1 MGTPVL
7 FLKRLLL
14 INKENIFVLMRFK
27 LLSHWSA
34 VVLELQRSPWGQ
46 NLKKKK
52 KKKKKRITELYAPLS
67 SIIRCNCGML
77 TIGAIFTYSWI
88 ELDSY
93 FFLSCLFSLKKKKKE
108 TNVTVP
114 RK

>member
-1 MGTPVL
+1 
-7 FLKRLLL
+7 
-14 INKENIFVLMRFK
+14 MRFK

-46 NLKKKK
+46 NLKK

-93 FFLSCLFSLKKKKKE
+93 FFLSCLFSLKKKKKKRLTLQFQE
-108 TNVTVP
+108 NRFAHLVNVILSICSY
-114 RK
+114 